1 MTRNQLH
8 AGMALGSAFLVAGIV
23 AFAPPIPPASAQS
36 QAERICREQGIKP
49 TSIDYEYCL
58 SQATR
63 ALEWGEPEIAY
74 TMARVTADARDSCL
88 EYGLAPATSGYKACM
103 ERDPCPPP
111 ARLHGRAAV
120 WQGYR
125 RALITLSGRASRTRL
140 RSRRTPP
147 RMPAVFVH
155 WRARPICRDACAS
168 HR

>member
-8 AGMALGSAFLVAGIV
+8 AGLALGSAFLVAGIV

-36 QAERICREQGIKP
+36 LAERICREQGIKP
-49 TSIDYEYCL
+49 TSMGYEYCL

-103 ERDPCPPP
+103 ERETH
-111 ARLHGRAAV
+111 AR
-120 WQGYR
+120 
-125 RALITLSGRASRTRL
+125 RL
-140 RSRRTPP
+140 L
-147 RMPAVFVH
+147 VFTDEPQYGKEIAEH
-155 WRARPICRDACAS
+155 
-168 HR
+168 